1 MPDVF
6 VADQEEHNKKPLEK
20 GKTEVI
26 EKASAA
32 MTTPVSRLKSLSA
45 FLVSPAGVTFET
57 QEEDETIVLLLRK
70 HVVTNLLWILTSI
83 IVFFLPFF
91 FPIAAPILN
100 LTAIP
105 TRFQFIGLLLWYLLT
120 LSFVF
125 QNFLMWY
132 YNVYIVTNHRVI
144 DVDFF
149 SLLYKR
155 ISDAPLSKIQDVTYS
170 MGGVAS
176 ALFNYGDVFIQ
187 TAAEVPNFEFLAVPS
202 PEKVVKTIT
211 SLMGKAG
218 GKS

>member
-6 VADQEEHNKKPLEK
+6 VSKQEKPREKPFKEIPSATGKFPPAESTLVNK
-20 GKTEVI
+20 
-26 EKASAA
+26 
-32 MTTPVSRLKSLSA
+32 LKSLSA
-45 FLVSPAGVTFET
+45 FLIAPSGVTFET
-57 QEEDETIVLLLRK
+57 QGENETIVLLLRK
-70 HVVTNLLWILTSI
+70 HVVTNLLWALVSILL
-83 IVFFLPFF
+83 FFLPFF
-91 FPIAAPILN
+91 FPVIAPVLN
-100 LTAIP
+100 LAAIP
-105 TRFQFIGLLLWYLLT
+105 IRFQFIGLLLWYLLT

-132 YNVYIVTNHRVI
+132 YNVYIVTDHRVI

-176 ALFNYGDVFIQ
+176 ALFNYGNVFVQ

-211 SLMGKAG
+211 TLMGKVKG
-218 GKS
+218 GQP